1 MAEFRKDVR
10 NTTVK
15 QILNMLDGLSEMV
28 GERLDR
34 NEMQM
39 VRSQSADNGSGFLY
53 APDGVGDLQIFLK
66 NMGSLRQAVNDGLD
80 AAELVAKGSKPVHHD
95 YEELSINS
103 YSGDSTDVT
112 K

>member
-28 GERLDR
+28 AERLDR

-39 VRSQSADNGSGFLY
+39 IRSQSADNGSGFLY

-80 AAELVAKGSKPVHHD
+80 AAELVAKGSKPVVV
-95 YEELSINS
+95 SVTTNS
-103 YSGDSTDVT
+103 HNHSS
-112 K
+112 